1 MCNDVFTNI
10 MIKSDGSIIPAH
22 GRCYNL
28 TIGNLYENN
37 IKEIWHGEV
46 IKKFR
51 STLNKNG
58 GLLTACSRC
67 CSSF

>member
-1 MCNDVFTNI
+1 
-10 MIKSDGSIIPAH
+10 MIKSDGSVIPAH

-28 TIGNLYENN
+28 TIGNIYNDDLNKIWN
-37 IKEIWHGEV
+37 GEI

-51 STLNKNG
+51 LNLNKNG
-58 GLLTACSRC
+58 GLLPACSRC